1 MNGINTYFTKNSES
15 ASWEDITS
23 KFDGIRILK
32 MDGFLAKGK
41 PINIF
46 TQQWLSNQKEDF
58 LITTLDDNNRPVVI
72 RENVDIELTF
82 IVRKKYATNQEN
94 FDVLAKHDAFVDYMT
109 NTDVWLKSAYMGNKY
124 VHCVCEKEYKPTAIM
139 LNRGDNAYMTGT
151 ITLHAL
157 DAPEVDA
164 VTHPPQQET

>member
-23 KFDGIRILK
+23 KFDGVRILK

-58 LITTLDDNNRPVVI
+58 LITTLDGSNNPVVI
-72 RENVDIELTF
+72 RENVDLELTF
-82 IVRKKYATNQEN
+82 IVRRKYASSQQN
-94 FDVLAKHDAFVDYMT
+94 FNVLSVHDNFIAYMT
-109 NTDVWLKSAYMGNKY
+109 NSDVWLKSSYVGNKY
-124 VHCVCEKEYKPTAIM
+124 VHCVCLKEYKPTTVK
-139 LNRGDNAYMTGT
+139 LERGNDSYIIGT
-151 ITLHAL
+151 ITFHTL
-157 DAPEVDA
+157 DAP
-164 VTHPPQQET
+164 TS

>member
-23 KFDGIRILK
+23 KFDGVRILK

-46 TQQWLSNQKEDF
+46 TQQWQSNQKEDF

-72 RENVDIELTF
+72 RENVNIEITF
-82 IVRKKYATNQEN
+82 IVRQKYASNTIDVQTVHDN
-94 FDVLAKHDAFVDYMT
+94 FVAYMT
-109 NTDVWLKSAYMGNKY
+109 NSDVWLKSSYLGNKY
-124 VHCVCEKEYKPTAIM
+124 VHCICLKEYKPTTVD
-139 LNRGDNAYMTGT
+139 LERGDNSYMMGT
-151 ITLHAL
+151 ITLHTL
-157 DAPEVDA
+157 DAPTV
-164 VTHPPQQET
+164 ET